1 MKAMGEVIRD
11 HDRLASILEA
21 LRANGKRVVFCNG
34 CFDVLHVGHV
44 RCLSGAKARGDVL
57 VVGVNSDSSV
67 KEIKGPKYPLMP
79 EEERMEIVAAIRGVD
94 YVTCFPEPSADS
106 IILRLRP
113 DVHAKGTDYTYENV
127 PERKTVLSYGGE
139 IAIVGDPKD
148 HSSTHLKE
156 QLIERAS
163 EKDS

>member
-1 MKAMGEVIRD
+1 MGEVIRD
-11 HDRLASILEA
+11 HDRLASILEG

-44 RCLSGAKARGDVL
+44 RCLSGAEACGDVL

-79 EEERMEIVAAIRGVD
+79 EEERMEIVAAIQGVD

-127 PERKTVLSYGGE
+127 PERETVLSYGGE

-156 QLIERAS
+156 RLVERAS
-163 EKDS
+163 EKDC

>member
-1 MKAMGEVIRD
+1 MGEVIRD
-11 HDRLASILEA
+11 HDKLASILER

-44 RCLSGAKARGDVL
+44 RCLSGAKACGDVL

-127 PERKTVLSYGGE
+127 PERETVLSYGGE

>member
-1 MKAMGEVIRD
+1 MGEVIKD
-11 HDRLASILEA
+11 HDRLASILEG
-21 LRANGKRVVFCNG
+21 LRAGGKRLIFCNG
-34 CFDVLHVGHV
+34 CFDVVHVGHI
-44 RCLSGAKARGDVL
+44 RCLSGAKALGGVL

-94 YVTCFPEPSADS
+94 YVTCFSEPSADS
-106 IILRLRP
+106 IILKLRP
-113 DVHAKGTDYTYENV
+113 DVHAKGTDYTPENV
-127 PERKTVLSYGGE
+127 PERETVLSYGGE

-156 QLIERAS
+156 RLL
-163 EKDS
+163 KKGHTLKGNP